1 MSEIISHKN
10 PKSII
15 AESVK
20 ILRTNLQF
28 SNVDGNLK
36 TVMVTSSVPGEG
48 KSFTSSNL
56 AVAFA
61 QLGMK
66 VLVVD
71 CDMRRGTQ
79 HKQFTVSNT
88 NGLSDLLIDSTAEL
102 VKYVKPTSIEN
113 LFVVTA
119 GTVPPNPSELLSSKS
134 FETVL
139 SLKALVTLTLITPS
153 IFIVPLITLSF
164 TVTSFGTDSPVRE
177 EVLIELEPSIIT
189 PSRGIFSPGLT
200 IIISLIFTS
209 FGFTVNSFPS
219 RMTLAYSGFIS
230 IRFVIDFRLL
240 PTAIL

>member
-1 MSEIISHKN
+1 MNDIISHKN

-28 SNVDGNLK
+28 SNVDGTLK

-66 VLVVD
+66 VLIVD

-88 NGLSDLLIDSTAEL
+88 NGLSDLLIDSTGDYI
-102 VKYVKPTSIEN
+102 KYIKPTSVEN
-113 LFVVTA
+113 LNIVTA
-119 GTVPPNPSELLSSKS
+119 GTVPPNPSELLSSKR
-134 FETVL
+134 FENFVVDMRQVFDMIIFDLPPVTVVPDAAIVAT
-139 SLKALVTLTLITPS
+139 KVDKTVIVTRIKVTPM
-153 IFIVPLITLSF
+153 
-164 TVTSFGTDSPVRE
+164 E
-177 EVLIELEPSIIT
+177 ELEKTKKMLENVGANIA
-189 PSRGIFSPGLT
+189 GVVVNGVK
-200 IIISLIFTS
+200 TS
-209 FGFTVNSFPS
+209 GKKYYGKYYN
-219 RMTLAYSGFIS
+219 
-230 IRFVIDFRLL
+230 
-240 PTAIL
+240 

>member
-66 VLVVD
+66 VLLVD
-71 CDMRRGTQ
+71 CDMRRGVQ
-79 HKQFTVSNT
+79 HKQFMVSNS
-88 NGLSDLLIDSTAEL
+88 NGLSDLLIDSN
-102 VKYVKPTSIEN
+102 VDYIKYIKPTNVENVSI
-113 LFVVTA
+113 VTS
-119 GTVPPNPSELLSSKS
+119 GTVPPNPSELLASKK
-134 FETVL
+134 FEAFVENMRNTFDMVIFDLPPVTVVPDATIVATRVD
-139 SLKALVTLTLITPS
+139 KTVIVARVKVTPM
-153 IFIVPLITLSF
+153 
-164 TVTSFGTDSPVRE
+164 E
-177 EVLIELEPSIIT
+177 ELEKTKKMLENVNANIAGVVIN
-189 PSRGIFSPGLT
+189 GVK
-200 IIISLIFTS
+200 TS
-209 FGFTVNSFPS
+209 GKKYYGKYYN
-219 RMTLAYSGFIS
+219 
-230 IRFVIDFRLL
+230 
-240 PTAIL
+240 

>member
-36 TVMVTSSVPGEG
+36 TVMITSSVPGEG

-134 FETVL
+134 FERFVE
-139 SLKALVTLTLITPS
+139 I
-153 IFIVPLITLSF
+153 
-164 TVTSFGTDSPVRE
+164 VRE
-177 EVLIELEPSIIT
+177 VYDMVIFDLPPVTVVPDAAIVATKVDKTVIVSRIKVTPMEELEKTKKMLENVGANIA
-189 PSRGIFSPGLT
+189 GVVVNGVK
-200 IIISLIFTS
+200 TS
-209 FGFTVNSFPS
+209 SKKYYGKYYN
-219 RMTLAYSGFIS
+219 
-230 IRFVIDFRLL
+230 
-240 PTAIL
+240 

>member
-134 FETVL
+134 FERFVE
-139 SLKALVTLTLITPS
+139 I
-153 IFIVPLITLSF
+153 
-164 TVTSFGTDSPVRE
+164 VRE
-177 EVLIELEPSIIT
+177 VYDMVIFDLPPVTVVPDAAIVATKVDKTVIVSRIKVTPMEELEKTKKMLENVGANIA
-189 PSRGIFSPGLT
+189 GVVVNGVK
-200 IIISLIFTS
+200 TS
-209 FGFTVNSFPS
+209 SKKYYGKYYN
-219 RMTLAYSGFIS
+219 
-230 IRFVIDFRLL
+230 
-240 PTAIL
+240 

>member
-66 VLVVD
+66 VLLVD
-71 CDMRRGTQ
+71 CDMRRGVQ
-79 HKQFTVSNT
+79 HKQFMVSNS
-88 NGLSDLLIDSTAEL
+88 NGLSDLLIDSN
-102 VKYVKPTSIEN
+102 VDYIKYIKPTNVENVSI
-113 LFVVTA
+113 VTS
-119 GTVPPNPSELLSSKS
+119 GTVPPNPSELLASKK
-134 FETVL
+134 FEAFVENMRNTFDMVIFDLPPVTVVPDATIVATRVD
-139 SLKALVTLTLITPS
+139 KTVIVARVKVTPM
-153 IFIVPLITLSF
+153 
-164 TVTSFGTDSPVRE
+164 E
-177 EVLIELEPSIIT
+177 ELEKTKKMLENVNANIA
-189 PSRGIFSPGLT
+189 GVVVNGVK
-200 IIISLIFTS
+200 TS
-209 FGFTVNSFPS
+209 GKKYYGKYYN
-219 RMTLAYSGFIS
+219 
-230 IRFVIDFRLL
+230 
-240 PTAIL
+240 

>member
-79 HKQFTVSNT
+79 HKQFGITNA
-88 NGLSDLLIDSTAEL
+88 NGLSDLLIDPVMNL
-102 VKYVKPTSIEN
+102 DKYVKKVDIDNVSVI
-113 LFVVTA
+113 TA
-119 GTVPPNPSELLSSKS
+119 GTVPPNPSELLSSNS
-134 FETVL
+134 FAKFLELVKANYDMVILDVPPVTVVPDA
-139 SLKALVTLTLITPS
+139 SIVATKVDKTIIVSRIKVTPM
-153 IFIVPLITLSF
+153 
-164 TVTSFGTDSPVRE
+164 E
-177 EVLIELEPSIIT
+177 ELEKTKKMLENVGANIA
-189 PSRGIFSPGLT
+189 GVVVNGVK
-200 IIISLIFTS
+200 TS
-209 FGFTVNSFPS
+209 SKKYYGKYYN
-219 RMTLAYSGFIS
+219 
-230 IRFVIDFRLL
+230 
-240 PTAIL
+240 